1 MTNTKKI
8 TNKSALQFVLDNCE
22 IPKEV
27 EEKLEKMIASLEKKS
42 SSNGEKKLTAVQ
54 KENIGYMEIMLNALS
69 TEKGKTVTEVIKE
82 TPEFTDFSNQKA
94 SALMKKLVD
103 EGKAIKQV
111 EKGRSYFL
119 KA

>member
-8 TNKSALQFVLDNCE
+8 TNKFALQYVLDNCE
-22 IPKEV
+22 VPTEIS
-27 EEKLEKMIASLEKKS
+27 EKLEKMIVSLDKKS

-54 KENIGYMEIMLNALS
+54 KENIGFMEIMYNALD
-69 TEKGKTVTEVIKE
+69 TEKGKTVTEIIKSV
-82 TPEFTDFSNQKA
+82 PEFAEFSNQKA

-103 EGKAIKQV
+103 EGRAVKQV
-111 EKGRSYFL
+111 DKGRSYFL